1 MGKDEELSLLLKEII
16 TLETLKSQS
25 PNLYPKRDL
34 LFWSK
39 SVLIFFFP
47 NYKGSFHMKNKVYNC
62 QKYIFLKRS
71 HNRIFPI
78 IIGNPLSRISSIR
91 KLSITFQINSKYN
104 LRLFLTMSTLAQIPK
119 IQTNLKVFKVT
130 SLPYPIGAFR
140 YY

>member
-1 MGKDEELSLLLKEII
+1 MKLSNLKAPIY
-16 TLETLKSQS
+16 TQKETYYFGQN
-25 PNLYPKRDL
+25 PFLY
-34 LFWSK
+34 
-39 SVLIFFFP
+39 FFFP